1 MALSG
6 PNQKT
11 YISTATTTQVT
22 TAGETNWLLEGLQ
35 LWDTLAGT
43 VKIYDDDNGTSDI
56 FVDLPIGTSPG
67 AVPMSVHCHIG
78 IRVVTSDADKV
89 LVVWRRI

>member
-1 MALSG
+1 MAWND

-22 TAGETNWLLEGLQ
+22 TAGDRNWLLEGLQ
-35 LWDTLAGT
+35 LWDTTAGT
-43 VKIYDDDNGTSDI
+43 IKIYDDDNGTSDI
-56 FVDLPIGTSPG
+56 FVDLPIGAAAG
-67 AVPMSVHCHIG
+67 AYPMSVACSTG

-89 LVVWRRI
+89 LVVWRKI